1 MNKKNLRL
9 VILFLIGPLGYFL
22 GSTIYALNFEPNN
35 ALSILSS
42 TAFSLILGGLYFLFL
57 KKIDPKIIDDMVIEQ
72 KDERERMI
80 REKSASYT
88 LMSVF
93 ISSFLLALISII
105 RKDFITLFISGGIY
119 ILLLIIYLTL
129 IAYFKRSHNY

>member
-72 KDERERMI
+72 KDERER
-80 REKSASYT
+80 EKTS
-88 LMSVF
+88 
-93 ISSFLLALISII
+93 
-105 RKDFITLFISGGIY
+105 
-119 ILLLIIYLTL
+119 
-129 IAYFKRSHNY
+129 